1 MLPEASDSNRS
12 DLPRRLTSRMWESGS
27 IALKTAGCGALLVW
41 KNAARLTWR
50 TVILDLHRTN
60 RLRHLSFCFLSG
72 ESDREPIAGETMDAA
87 TRLKPLLAA
96 LAGEPVRPP
105 PLWLMRQAGRYLP
118 EYRALRARAPDFLG
132 FCLSPELAAEATL
145 QPVRR
150 FRPDAAIL
158 FADILVLPHALGH
171 PVRFEAGEG
180 PVLERL
186 ATRAQLDRLDAAR
199 ALEVAAPVSETVRQ
213 VRAALPPEVALIGFA
228 GAPFTVAAYM
238 AEGGG
243 SRDFAHA
250 KRLMYGDPALFE
262 ALMDRLVEATIA
274 YLSAQAEAGAE
285 ALMLFDSWAGV
296 LSPAMFDR
304 HVIVPT
310 ARIAAALKARFPQ
323 LRLIGFPRQAGGSL
337 VAYAEGAGVDAVG
350 LDTAVPPAWAARALP
365 RTVTLQ
371 GNLDPLALVAGGEA
385 LREETEALL
394 EAIGDRAWI
403 FNLGHG
409 VVPETPPEHVA
420 ELIALVRGHG

>member
-1 MLPEASDSNRS
+1 
-12 DLPRRLTSRMWESGS
+12 
-27 IALKTAGCGALLVW
+27 
-41 KNAARLTWR
+41 
-50 TVILDLHRTN
+50 
-60 RLRHLSFCFLSG
+60 
-72 ESDREPIAGETMDAA
+72 
-87 TRLKPLLAA
+87 
-96 LAGEPVRPP
+96 
-105 PLWLMRQAGRYLP
+105 
-118 EYRALRARAPDFLG
+118 
-132 FCLSPELAAEATL
+132 
-145 QPVRR
+145 
-150 FRPDAAIL
+150 
-158 FADILVLPHALGH
+158 
-171 PVRFEAGEG
+171 
-180 PVLERL
+180 
-186 ATRAQLDRLDAAR
+186 
-199 ALEVAAPVSETVRQ
+199 
-213 VRAALPPEVALIGFA
+213 VALIGFA

-323 LRLIGFPRQAGGSL
+323 VRLIGFPRQAGGSL

>member
-1 MLPEASDSNRS
+1 MDGTTRTKPFL
-12 DLPRRLTSRMWESGS
+12 
-27 IALKTAGCGALLVW
+27 
-41 KNAARLTWR
+41 AA
-50 TVILDLHRTN
+50 
-60 RLRHLSFCFLSG
+60 LSG
-72 ESDREPIAGETMDAA
+72 EA
-87 TRLKPLLAA
+87 
-96 LAGEPVRPP
+96 VRPA

-118 EYRALRARAPDFLG
+118 EYRALRAKAPDFLG
-132 FCLSPELAAEATL
+132 FCLSPDLAAEATL
-145 QPVRR
+145 QPIRR
-150 FRPDAAIL
+150 YRPDAAIL

-186 ATRAQLDRLDAAR
+186 ATRDQLARLDGGRAA
-199 ALEVAAPVSETVRQ
+199 EVVAPVNETVRR
-213 VRAALPPEVALIGFA
+213 VRSALPGDVALIGFA

-250 KRLMYGDPALFE
+250 KRLMYRDPGLFDALI
-262 ALMDRLVEATIA
+262 DRLVEATIA

-296 LSPAMFDR
+296 LSPTMFDR
-304 HVIVPT
+304 YVIVPT
-310 ARIAAALKARFPQ
+310 ARISAALKARHPQ
-323 LRLIGFPRQAGGSL
+323 VRLIGFPRQAGGSL
-337 VAYAEGAGVDAVG
+337 VAYAEGAGVHGVG

-365 RTVTLQ
+365 LEVTLQ

-385 LREETEALL
+385 LREETEAVL
-394 EAIGDRAWI
+394 EAMGGRPWI

-420 ELIALVRGHG
+420 ALIELVRAAR

>member
-1 MLPEASDSNRS
+1 MQTMTRTKPFL
-12 DLPRRLTSRMWESGS
+12 
-27 IALKTAGCGALLVW
+27 
-41 KNAARLTWR
+41 AA
-50 TVILDLHRTN
+50 
-60 RLRHLSFCFLSG
+60 LSG
-72 ESDREPIAGETMDAA
+72 EA
-87 TRLKPLLAA
+87 
-96 LAGEPVRPP
+96 VRPA

-118 EYRALRARAPDFLG
+118 EYRALRAEAPDFLA
-132 FCLSPELAAEATL
+132 FCLDPALAAEATL
-145 QPVRR
+145 QPIRR
-150 FRPDAAIL
+150 FHPDAAIL
-158 FADILVLPHALGH
+158 FADILVLPYALGH

-186 ATRAQLDRLDAAR
+186 ATEAQLARLDLAR
-199 ALEVAAPVSETVRQ
+199 AAEVAAPVAETVRR
-213 VRAALPPEVALIGFA
+213 VSAALPGDVALIGFA
-228 GAPFTVAAYM
+228 GSPFTVAAYM

-250 KRLMYGDPALFE
+250 KRLMYGAPALFD

-274 YLSAQAEAGAE
+274 YLSAQVEAGAE
-285 ALMLFDSWAGV
+285 AIMLFDSWAGV

-310 ARIAAALKARFPQ
+310 ARITAALRARHPG
-323 LRLIGFPRQAGGSL
+323 LRLIGFPRQAGASL
-337 VAYAEGAGVDAVG
+337 IAYAEGAGVDAVG
-350 LDTAVPPAWAARALP
+350 LDTAVPPAWAAEALP

-385 LREETEALL
+385 LREETEVVL
-394 EAIGDRAWI
+394 EAMGRRPWV

-420 ELIALVRGHG
+420 ALIAQVRAGR